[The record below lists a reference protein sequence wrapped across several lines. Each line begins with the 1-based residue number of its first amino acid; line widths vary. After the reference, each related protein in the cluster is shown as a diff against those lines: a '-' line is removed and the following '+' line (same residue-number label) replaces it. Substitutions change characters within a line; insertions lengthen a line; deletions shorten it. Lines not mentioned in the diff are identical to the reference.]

1 MPINKISGGQTL
13 YPPMTVPLSGGMSY
27 LLPVGQGIVGT
38 FGGSANQGL
47 TGYTLTG
54 QYIVNLGQFCD
65 LQTYDSNLQYWRTV
79 TPAKTGFLTISS
91 DGTNFRI
98 VNTTG
103 CPVGALI
110 TGMTGGTP
118 AAGLNSQSVV
128 ASAGGSTWNALFG
141 GALAQLATSIIST
154 GSSYTKVPQILYQ
167 PPTNQGSTPY
177 IIPTAKAVLTSQSI
191 SSVTVLS
198 TGAGLVGL
206 PNIVVIPAPGDTTG
220 GGASLAVSGSI
231 NVSLVTA
238 IYPTSYG
245 TPLTVAPALSFTV
258 STSTLAATP
267 VMNFTVT
274 GLSVTTAGASLGSSV
289 IFWGTVPAWQVTG
302 TSLTSNI
309 FYDKQAIYSRPAI
322 FTGFTMS
329 TGAISQAGLLGSSL
343 GVVIQDPGYGIQ
355 SASVIGG
362 SAGFAPAFMIL
373 GASPTGATNTLA
385 VLSATVGATED
396 QCVIQPI

>member
-38 FGGSANQGL
+38 FGASQQGF

-65 LQTYDSNLQYWRTV
+65 LQTYDQNLQYWRTL
-79 TPAKTGFLTISS
+79 TPAKTGFLVISS
-91 DGTNFRI
+91 DGSNFRI
-98 VNTTG
+98 VNSTG
-103 CPVGALI
+103 CPVAAFI

-141 GALAQLATSIIST
+141 GALAQFATSIINT
-154 GSSYTKVPQILYQ
+154 GSSYTSPPQIIFQ
-167 PPTNQGSTPY
+167 PPANQGATPY

-198 TGAGLVGL
+198 SGAGMVGL
-206 PNIVVIPAPGDTTG
+206 PSIVVIPAPGDTTG

-231 NVSLVTA
+231 TTSLVAA
-238 IYPTSYG
+238 IYPTKYG

-258 STSTLAATP
+258 STSTLTAQA

-274 GLSVTTAGASLGSSV
+274 GVSVTTAAASLGSSV
-289 IFWGTVPAWQVTG
+289 AFWGTVPAWQVTG
-302 TSLTSNI
+302 TSIGSNI

-322 FTGFTMS
+322 FTGFTMAS
-329 TGAISQAGLLGSSL
+329 GAISQAGLLGSSL
-343 GVVIQDPGYGIQ
+343 GIVIQDPGYGIQ
-355 SASVIGG
+355 TASIFGS
-362 SAGFAPAFMIL
+362 SAGFAQAFVVYA
-373 GASPTGATNTLA
+373 ASPTGGTSTIATMTG
-385 VLSATVGATED
+385 TVGATED
-396 QCVIQPI
+396 QCVIQPM